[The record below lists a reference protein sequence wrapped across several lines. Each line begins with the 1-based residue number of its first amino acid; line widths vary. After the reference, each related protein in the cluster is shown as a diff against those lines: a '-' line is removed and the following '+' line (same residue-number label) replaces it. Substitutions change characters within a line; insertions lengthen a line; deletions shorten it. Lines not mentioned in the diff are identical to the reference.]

1 MRNKLLSF
9 ISWKDWWLQLNF
21 IYSGMSPQLIQVDEF
36 TQMHCWVP
44 RAKSP
49 DKHTLVLIHG
59 YGANAMWQW
68 HQQISPLLLHF
79 NLYVPDIVFFG
90 KSYSRG
96 SDRSEFFQAQ
106 SVMKLMN
113 HLGVSRFHL
122 GGISYGG
129 FVAYRLAHLYP
140 EVVEKVVIICSGV
153 CMMPQDRHE
162 VFQTNDWRTVAEVL
176 LPQSPDKLMAL
187 LKISMHRPPRMI
199 PSFILQDII
208 NTMYTDQREQ
218 RIELLQQLVLGK
230 EGAPPLPVLIQETLI
245 IWGEHDRIF
254 PLELGYRL
262 KRHLGDRAELI
273 VLKDAGHAAQ
283 LENPYEFNNVIK
295 TFLLESSL

>member
-1 MRNKLLSF
+1 MGNKLFSF
-9 ISWKDWWLQLNF
+9 ISWKDWWLQLYF
-21 IYSGMSPQLIQVDEF
+21 IYSGMSPQLIQLDEF

-96 SDRSEFFQAQ
+96 SERSEFFQAQ
-106 SVMKLMN
+106 SMMKLMK

-140 EVVEKVVIICSGV
+140 EAVEKVIIISSGV

-162 VFQTNDWRTVAEVL
+162 VFQTNDWRTVTEIL
-176 LPQSPDKLMAL
+176 LPQSPDKLRAL
-187 LKISMHRPPRMI
+187 LNISMHRPPRMI
-199 PSFILQDII
+199 PSFILHDII
-208 NTMYTDQREQ
+208 NIMYTDQREQ

-245 IWGEHDRIF
+245 IWGEHDRVF
-254 PLELGYRL
+254 PVELGHRL
-262 KRHLGDRAELI
+262 KRHLGDRTELI
-273 VLKDAGHAAQ
+273 VLKDTGHAAQ
-283 LENPYEFNNVIK
+283 LENPYEFNNLIK
-295 TFLLESSL
+295 NFLLESSL

>member
-1 MRNKLLSF
+1 MGNKLFSF
-9 ISWKDWWLQLNF
+9 TSWKDWWLPLYF
-21 IYSGMSPQLIQVDEF
+21 FYSGISSQLIQLDEF

-44 RAKSP
+44 REKSP
-49 DKHTLVLIHG
+49 DKQTLVLIHG

-68 HQQISPLLLHF
+68 HQQIRPLLLHF

-90 KSYSRG
+90 KSYSTG
-96 SDRSEFFQAQ
+96 SERSEFFQAE
-106 SVMKLMN
+106 SVMKLMK
-113 HLGVSRFHL
+113 HLGVSRFDL

-140 EVVEKVVIICSGV
+140 EIVQKVIIISSGV
-153 CMMPQDRHE
+153 CMMPRDY
-162 VFQTNDWRTVAEVL
+162 DWRTMTEIL
-176 LPQSPDKLMAL
+176 LPQNPDNFRALM
-187 LKISMHRPPRMI
+187 KISMHRPPRMI
-199 PSFILQDII
+199 PSFIFQDVID
-208 NTMYTDQREQ
+208 TMYTDQREQ

-254 PLELGYRL
+254 PLELGHRL

-295 TFLLESSL
+295 KFLLESSP

>member
-153 CMMPQDRHE
+153 CIMPQDRHE

>member
-1 MRNKLLSF
+1 
-9 ISWKDWWLQLNF
+9 
-21 IYSGMSPQLIQVDEF
+21 
-36 TQMHCWVP
+36 
-44 RAKSP
+44 
-49 DKHTLVLIHG
+49 
-59 YGANAMWQW
+59 MWQW
-68 HQQISPLLLHF
+68 HEQISPLLLHF

-245 IWGEHDRIF
+245 IWGEHDRVF
-254 PLELGYRL
+254 PLELGHRL

>member
-1 MRNKLLSF
+1 MGNKLLSF

-68 HQQISPLLLHF
+68 HEQISPLLLHF

-254 PLELGYRL
+254 PLELGHRL

-283 LENPYEFNNVIK
+283 LESPYEFNNVIK

>member
-1 MRNKLLSF
+1 MGNKLLSF

-68 HQQISPLLLHF
+68 HQQISSLLLHF

-230 EGAPPLPVLIQETLI
+230 EGAPPLPVLMQETLI

-254 PLELGYRL
+254 PLELGHRL

-283 LENPYEFNNVIK
+283 LESPYEFNNVIK

>member
-1 MRNKLLSF
+1 MGNKLLSF

-68 HQQISPLLLHF
+68 HQQISSLLLHF

-254 PLELGYRL
+254 PLELGHRL

-283 LENPYEFNNVIK
+283 LESPYEFNNVIK

>member
-1 MRNKLLSF
+1 MGNKLFSF
-9 ISWKDWWLQLNF
+9 ISWNDWWLQLYF
-21 IYSGMSPQLIQVDEF
+21 VYSGMRPHLIQLDEF
-36 TQMHCWVP
+36 TQMHCWMP
-44 RAKSP
+44 REKSP

-68 HQQISPLLLHF
+68 HQQIRPLLLHF

-90 KSYSRG
+90 KSYSTG
-96 SDRSEFFQAQ
+96 SERSEFFQAQ
-106 SVMKLMN
+106 SVMKLMK
-113 HLGVSRFHL
+113 HLGVSRFDL

-140 EVVEKVVIICSGV
+140 EVVQKVIIISSGV
-153 CMMPQDRHE
+153 CMMPQDKHA
-162 VFQTNDWRTVAEVL
+162 VFQTNDWRTVTEIL
-176 LPQSPDKLMAL
+176 LPQNPDNLRAL

-199 PSFILQDII
+199 PSFILQDVI
-208 NTMYTDQREQ
+208 NIMYTDKREQ

-230 EGAPPLPVLIQETLI
+230 EGAPPLPVLSQETLI

-254 PLELGYRL
+254 PLELGHRL

-283 LENPYEFNNVIK
+283 LETPYEFNNVIK
-295 TFLLESSL
+295 MFLLESSV

>member
-1 MRNKLLSF
+1 MGNKLLSF

-68 HQQISPLLLHF
+68 HQQISSLLLHF

-254 PLELGYRL
+254 PLELGHRL